1 MKTLSNKSLTILSF
15 LFFAIVLSAC
25 KSEEDGADAYG
36 NFEADEVMISSRM
49 GGEFVQLKGNEG
61 EMVKMGQVLGMV
73 DTTELHLQKKQL
85 LAQRAA
91 VLSGKTKIRA
101 EVKVLRQ
108 QIANLQKDENRMQRM
123 FDDGA
128 VEEKKLD
135 DITGQ
140 INLLNRQI
148 EVLGANFGAINNQV
162 DVIMAQA
169 ALIDNKVNDCYLH
182 SPVDGVIL
190 EQYVEQ
196 GEMTSPGR
204 AVYKLSDISS
214 LVLKVYISGDQLS
227 QVKIGQIIDVLI
239 DVPDG
244 RYKTYKGTIAW
255 ISDKS
260 EFTPKIIQTK
270 QERVKL
276 VYAMKVDVPND
287 GSLKIGMPGEVV
299 ITKEVK

>member
-108 QIANLQKDENRMQRM
+108 QITNLQKDENRMQRM